1 MPYKPVAPDEVIDA
15 CCRVV
20 GVEVDRFMCHKY
32 RTEKLILARTIA
44 VKLIRDLCDYSYPE
58 TARAVGYRSQSSA
71 MDAYK
76 RAGRIMRADPALMAM
91 VAVVH
96 QDLSEKEQLR

>member
-20 GVEVDRFMCHKY
+20 GVEVDRFMRQKY
-32 RTEKLILARTIA
+32 RTAKLILARTIA

-58 TARAVGYRSQSSA
+58 TARAVGYRSHVSA
-71 MDAYK
+71 VDAYK
-76 RAGRIMRADPALMAM
+76 RAGRIMHADPSLMAL
-91 VAVVH
+91 VA
-96 QDLSEKEQLR
+96 EINKEVGR